1 MCLGQRNVEKKH
13 LSFPPPR
20 ELLPGPP
27 HPLPVPLSPL
37 PPPPLPQGPLTS
49 YQPTSPSYR
58 KQCGRVEAQ

>member
-49 YQPTSPSYR
+49 YQPT
-58 KQCGRVEAQ
+58 